1 MIEDL
6 DGRDEQNVCSSDSSL
21 LHAVRAGDRDAFGE
35 LYRRYHACAHSF
47 ACRLLGTSQG
57 ADDLV
62 AEAFT
67 KVLNRIVSGG
77 GPATLFRAY
86 LLTTVRTTFYKQLA
100 VDRLVDRQADLS
112 EQVVPVVDRDLLI
125 EKLDADLALRALESL
140 PDRWRTVL
148 VQLEIE
154 KKPTSTVA
162 GVLGIHPNALAALAF
177 RAREGLRVAYVQMH
191 VKSTGAAECRLSA
204 SNLAAWLCGRLG
216 QGLRVRVQRHI
227 ATCSRCTSAAHEV
240 SELLTQLRRSAPLT
254 VAVPE
259 MPDLRLVDSF
269 HA

>member
-1 MIEDL
+1 MAEDL
-6 DGRDEQNVCSSDSSL
+6 DDCGDQSACSSDSTL

-35 LYRRYHACAHSF
+35 LYRRYYACAHSF

-112 EQVVPVVDRDLLI
+112 EQVLPVAERDPLI
-125 EKLDADLALRALESL
+125 ERLDADLALRALESL

-154 KKPTSTVA
+154 KRPTSTVA
-162 GVLGIHPNALAALAF
+162 GMLGIHPNALAALAF
-177 RAREGLRVAYVQMH
+177 RAREGLRVAYLQMH
-191 VKSTGAAECRLSA
+191 VKPTVVAECRLSA

-216 QGLRVRVQRHI
+216 QGLRIRVQRHI
-227 ATCSRCTSAAHEV
+227 ATCGPCTSAAR
-240 SELLTQLRRSAPLT
+240 ELAELMAQLRRSAPLT
-254 VAVPE
+254 VVVPE
-259 MPDLRLVDSF
+259 APNLRLVDSF
-269 HA
+269 GA

>member
-1 MIEDL
+1 MTENL
-6 DGRDEQNVCSSDSSL
+6 DSCGEQGACTSDSSL
-21 LHAVRAGDRDAFGE
+21 LQAVRAGDRDAFGE
-35 LYRRYHACAHSF
+35 LYRRYHASAHGF

-77 GPATLFRAY
+77 GPATFRAY

-112 EQVVPVVDRDLLI
+112 EQVVPAVERDPLI

-148 VQLEIE
+148 ILLEIE
-154 KKPTSTVA
+154 KRPTSTVA
-162 GVLGIHPNALAALAF
+162 GMLGIHPNALAALAF
-177 RAREGLRVAYVQMH
+177 RAREGLRVAYLQMH
-191 VKSTGAAECRLSA
+191 VKSTVVAECRLST

-216 QGLRVRVQRHI
+216 QGLRIRVQRHI
-227 ATCSRCTSAAHEV
+227 ATCSRCTSAAREV
-240 SELLTQLRRSAPLT
+240 SELLTQVRRSAPLT
-254 VAVPE
+254 VVVSEAPN
-259 MPDLRLVDSF
+259 MRLVDSYG
-269 HA
+269 A

>member
-1 MIEDL
+1 MTEDL
-6 DGRDEQNVCSSDSSL
+6 DSCDDQTAYSSDTSL

-77 GPATLFRAY
+77 GPSTLFRAY

-100 VDRLVDRQADLS
+100 VDRLVDRQAELS
-112 EQVVPVVDRDLLI
+112 EQVAPVTDRDPLI
-125 EKLDADLALRALESL
+125 ERMEADLALRALESL

-154 KKPTSTVA
+154 KKPTSAVA
-162 GVLGIHPNALAALAF
+162 RRLGIHPNALAALAF
-177 RAREGLRVAYVQMH
+177 RAREGLRIAYLQMH
-191 VKSTGAAECRLSA
+191 VKSTVGAECRLSA
-204 SNLAAWLCGRLG
+204 SNLAAWMCGRLG

-227 ATCSRCTSAAHEV
+227 DTCGRCASAAREV
-240 SELLTQLRRSAPLT
+240 SDLLTQLRRSAPLT
-254 VAVPE
+254 VGAPE
-259 MPDLRLVDSF
+259 SSNMRLVDSF
-269 HA
+269 GA